1 MATNKDKNPRGK
13 KKRVKNDEGRMA
25 LKEHLIEARN
35 RLFKSLIA
43 LTLGT
48 VAGFFVYDWLLALLI
63 APVKDAGGSV
73 VFTAVMSPFDIMIKV
88 ALFVGLIV
96 SSPVWLYQLWAFI
109 VPGLK
114 KNERRLSYSFVAAA
128 VPLFLGGVAMAYFV
142 LPFALEFFISLSP
155 ENSDNLLN
163 IAEYLPFIFRLL
175 LAFGLAMLV
184 PVLMVGLNMVGILPA
199 KLILKHWRITVFL
212 IALVAAMAAPGG
224 DAITMFALA
233 GPLFITFAVATL
245 ICHFNDKKRA
255 KKLAALEAENER
267 LASGETSGIDSPST
281 IDEPKSQL

>member
-1 MATNKDKNPRGK
+1 
-13 KKRVKNDEGRMA
+13 MA

-163 IAEYLPFIFRLL
+163 ISEYLPFIFRLL

-255 KKLAALEAENER
+255 KKLAAQEAENER
-267 LASGETSGIDSPST
+267 LASGETSGIDTPSP

>member
-163 IAEYLPFIFRLL
+163 ISEYLPFIFRLL

-199 KLILKHWRITVFL
+199 KLILKHWRITES
-212 IALVAAMAAPGG
+212 MPCWE
-224 DAITMFALA
+224 M
-233 GPLFITFAVATL
+233 
-245 ICHFNDKKRA
+245 
-255 KKLAALEAENER
+255 
-267 LASGETSGIDSPST
+267 PSVN
-281 IDEPKSQL
+281 LM